1 MKTILDKHNIQLFL
15 GALGILFLTLFFNP
29 KAFSAVPTIHCET
42 NFGIKSFTIE
52 KESIAFH
59 NEDAGRKISSV
70 HSAKS
75 LKTSKGLSKT
85 LYVNGQKHFV
95 HIDDLNHFNDSED
108 YMAITSPDGH
118 KMTYPLTCSVQ

>member
-1 MKTILDKHNIQLFL
+1 QLFL
-15 GALGILFLTLFFNP
+15 GALGILLVTLFFIP
-29 KAFSAVPTIHCET
+29 KAHSAVPQIHCET
-42 NFGIKSFTIE
+42 NFGIKSFTLE
-52 KESIAFH
+52 KDSIAFH
-59 NEDAGRKISSV
+59 NEDSGRKISSV

-95 HIDDLNHFNDSED
+95 HIDDVNHFSDSED

>member
-15 GALGILFLTLFFNP
+15 GALGILLLTVFFNP
-29 KAFSAVPTIHCET
+29 KAFSAVPQIFCET

-52 KESIAFH
+52 KDSIAFH
-59 NEDAGRKISSV
+59 NEDHGRKISSI

-75 LKTSKGLSKT
+75 LRTSTGISKT

-95 HIDDLNHFNDSED
+95 YIGDINHFSDSED